1 MDATTALGLIAGALT
16 TASLVPQ
23 VLKIWKTKSAE
34 DVSLAMFIAFC
45 CGVSLWLIYGV
56 LSGDVP
62 IVVWNSITLALGLA
76 IVTMKVKYT

>member
-1 MDATTALGLIAGALT
+1 MDANTALGLIAGALT

-45 CGVSLWLIYGV
+45 CGVALWLIYGI

-62 IVVWNSITLALGLA
+62 IVVWNSITLALALA